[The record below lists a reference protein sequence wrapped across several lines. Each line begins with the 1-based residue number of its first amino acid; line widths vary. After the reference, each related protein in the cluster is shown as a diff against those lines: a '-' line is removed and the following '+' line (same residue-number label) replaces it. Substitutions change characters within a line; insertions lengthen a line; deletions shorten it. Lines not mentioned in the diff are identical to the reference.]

1 MMTASI
7 AGDEGAY
14 RRLLEDI
21 GRSVRAMARGAFAR
35 AGVGDADVEDAV
47 QETLLAIHLKRH
59 TWDPEQP
66 LAPWVY
72 AIARHKVVD
81 ALRRR
86 GRRKVE
92 PIENFEEFLAAPEAE
107 DPHALSD
114 ARKLLETLAPRQ
126 RDIVTSISLDG
137 QSIARDGEAPV
148 DERGRGQGG
157 APSRA
162 EVARRGLAEVGRV
175 KTSEFIAA
183 LAADPVP
190 EPIRLGRRV
199 VAALAIGF
207 LGSLAIY
214 GLLMGPRPDIAAA
227 CMTMRFWLKFVD
239 SFAFALPSL
248 LLTLRLA
255 RPDAKP
261 RALALWLIAPFVLLA
276 AGVVAE
282 LLVVPQGEWLTRLIG
297 HNSMFCMRMIPLL
310 AAPMLAALIVALRAG
325 APLHPG
331 LTGALAGAASAGI
344 AALLYSSHCPDDS
357 PLFVATWYP
366 LATLICMGVGA
377 LAGRRFLAW

>member
-1 MMTASI
+1 MKAQPIKGSLDDPWSRMMTASI

-72 AIARHKVVD
+72 AIARHKVID

-92 PIENFEEFLAAPEAE
+92 PLENFEEFLAAPEAE

-137 QSIARDGEAPV
+137 QSIAATAKRL
-148 DERGRGQGG
+148 
-157 APSRA
+157 SMS
-162 EVARRGLAEVGRV
+162 EVAVRV
-175 KTSEFIAA
+175 A
-183 LAADPVP
+183 LH
-190 EPIRLGRRV
+190 
-199 VAALAIGF
+199 
-207 LGSLAIY
+207 
-214 GLLMGPRPDIAAA
+214 
-227 CMTMRFWLKFVD
+227 
-239 SFAFALPSL
+239 
-248 LLTLRLA
+248 
-255 RPDAKP
+255 
-261 RALALWLIAPFVLLA
+261 RALKSL
-276 AGVVAE
+276 
-282 LLVVPQGEWLTRLIG
+282 
-297 HNSMFCMRMIPLL
+297 
-310 AAPMLAALIVALRAG
+310 
-325 APLHPG
+325 
-331 LTGALAGAASAGI
+331 GAA
-344 AALLYSSHCPDDS
+344 
-357 PLFVATWYP
+357 W
-366 LATLICMGVGA
+366 
-377 LAGRRFLAW
+377 RRSVE